1 MTQRLRLDL
10 NWIPLSGP
18 ETDVLCLLRFRMK
31 EGLALGVPESCDVT
45 VPWSEIRSAALDLK
59 SGEVRVQ
66 FTEEALRKHAWLRNQ
81 ETCTGTWL
89 DRSAI
94 ERRPE

>member
-1 MTQRLRLDL
+1 MTQPLRLDL

-18 ETDVLCLLRFRMK
+18 ETDVLCLLRFRLK
-31 EGLALGVPESCDVT
+31 EGLTLGVPESCDVA
-45 VPWSEIRSAALDLK
+45 VPWSEIRSATLDLK

-89 DRSAI
+89 DRRELAT
-94 ERRPE
+94 